1 MEVFELVR
9 LALAI
14 AMFSFG
20 AYYDWKTGM
29 ISEKL
34 WLVFAIMV
42 IPVYVLDPPTYG
54 TVWIIGL
61 GAAVAL
67 AGRLAGLY
75 ATGDLEALLALSLIL
90 PVFNGAP
97 ILVLVLLCSAVLSLL
112 AVLVMNPVLNMRKN
126 NTKLFSDLSESSLR
140 KFLGFFLVHRYRL
153 GEIHAYCGEKNSN
166 GRRTIWFLS
175 AKHPRH
181 VDEIPIKAGTY
192 VGITVPL
199 LIPLAASLIFVTAM
213 LAITLG
219 YDAIHLYR
227 L

>member
-90 PVFNGAP
+90 PVFNGA
-97 ILVLVLLCSAVLSLL
+97 
-112 AVLVMNPVLNMRKN
+112 
-126 NTKLFSDLSESSLR
+126 NTSQSFSDIIPGHNRHQMRTLL
-140 KFLGFFLVHRYRL
+140 LLVQ
-153 GEIHAYCGEKNSN
+153 
-166 GRRTIWFLS
+166 
-175 AKHPRH
+175 
-181 VDEIPIKAGTY
+181 AGL
-192 VGITVPL
+192 VRILPSRFRS
-199 LIPLAASLIFVTAM
+199 P
-213 LAITLG
+213 
-219 YDAIHLYR
+219 
-227 L
+227 

>member
-1 MEVFELVR
+1 MDNR
-9 LALAI
+9 TW
-14 AMFSFG
+14 S
-20 AYYDWKTGM
+20 T
-29 ISEKL
+29 
-34 WLVFAIMV
+34 
-42 IPVYVLDPPTYG
+42 
-54 TVWIIGL
+54 
-61 GAAVAL
+61 
-67 AGRLAGLY
+67 GRLAGLY